1 MNFKASHREVFP
13 ERIRTFCRRK
23 QNTVFYS
30 VHGREYLVCCI
41 CRGILMHERCRNGE
55 YIIGRQVIP
64 TTKAFT
70 LDELYSF
77 MEEHWNTEE
86 YNPFERGRPN
96 PLSAEEYIMLPATP
110 RFLVLVYSRAAGGL
124 FSKDNKV
131 ILTTANT
138 PEGVSES
145 LIRGIP
151 TSNIIFGGIQISSS
165 MSAEKERK
173 GPAEDILQMYTEYM
187 QKLLAEAGY
196 RK

>member
-1 MNFKASHREVFP
+1 M
-13 ERIRTFCRRK
+13 
-23 QNTVFYS
+23 
-30 VHGREYLVCCI
+30 
-41 CRGILMHERCRNGE
+41 
-55 YIIGRQVIP
+55 IGRQVIT

-70 LDELYSF
+70 LDELYRF

-86 YNPFERGRPN
+86 YNLFERGRPN

-187 QKLLAEAGY
+187 QKLLTEAGY